1 MQTDTLAR
9 KGMRR
14 SRRLALLGAGSL
26 ALISVGVIGAVRAQH
41 EGQPAAAAAA
51 QPEAPA
57 AAPAAPVANEAPAA
71 APAEGAAAP
80 AATAAPA
87 EGAPGE
93 AAAQPA
99 AQPGEGHAAT
109 GEHAPPTAQERVH
122 TQAVTPPGEAA
133 EAGPHGTAA
142 EHEGAHGAAA
152 GHSGGHG
159 EGHAAGHGGPVIE
172 NWWSWDYGPGK
183 AHHNP
188 PFGFALLNFVVFLFI
203 LNRLA
208 GKSLREFIANRHGE
222 VRKAL
227 DRARTLEQKA
237 QAQLSEYEKRTQAV
251 EAEVGEMLATLRK
264 QSEAER
270 ERIIAQAET
279 EASKLLKDAESQV
292 KVAIEAAKR
301 ELEKQAG
308 LLAVEMAE
316 RLIRQQINDADQRAL
331 TERFVAQVES
341 LSKSTAPGPTVGGA
355 AGGAS

>member
-1 MQTDTLAR
+1 MRTDSMAR
-9 KGMRR
+9 GGMRR

-26 ALISVGVIGAVRAQH
+26 ALISIGVIGAVRAQP
-41 EGQPAAAAAA
+41 EGQPAAAAPA
-51 QPEAPA
+51 EAPA
-57 AAPAAPVANEAPAA
+57 AAPAAP
-71 APAEGAAAP
+71 AEGTAP

-87 EGAPGE
+87 EGAPAHGE

-99 AQPGEGHAAT
+99 APAGEGHAGA
-109 GEHAPPTAQERVH
+109 GEHALPTAQERVH
-122 TQAVTPPGEAA
+122 PQAVTPPGEAA
-133 EAGPHGTAA
+133 EAGPHGAVA

-152 GHSGGHG
+152 GHGGGHG
-159 EGHAAGHGGPVIE
+159 EGHGGPVIE

-188 PFGFALLNFVVFLFI
+188 PFGFALLNFVVFLLI

-237 QAQLSEYEKRTQAV
+237 QEQLSEYERRTQAV

-279 EASKLLKDAESQV
+279 EAGKLLKDAETQV

-308 LLAVEMAE
+308 LLAVDMAE

-341 LSKSTAPGPTVGGA
+341 LSKSTAHGPTAGGA